1 MGITARQQRV
11 FDKNQSTAKSMKE
24 AVALQEKNVY
34 ANAEKNLKKLKA
46 GKLGKNSRT
55 KDSFESKKA
64 YLKENTA
71 RIKAG
76 DKTTPTYAQWLNKP
90 KKKKE
95 KKYKFKLNEA
105 ELSAHYKKPYLK
117 AGISESNLKV
127 LRPNLY
133 KDKK

>member
-11 FDKNQSTAKSMKE
+11 FDKNQSIAKSMKE
-24 AVALQEKNVY
+24 AVAPQEKNVY
-34 ANAEKNLKKLKA
+34 ANAEKNLKELKA
-46 GKLGKNSRT
+46 GKLGKNSRA
-55 KDSFESKKA
+55 KDSFKSKKG

-95 KKYKFKLNEA
+95 AGRNKFEGASGSDLA
-105 ELSAHYKKPYLK
+105 ELQKKFGGK
-117 AGISESNLKV
+117 
-127 LRPNLY
+127 
-133 KDKK
+133 

>member
-11 FDKNQSTAKSMKE
+11 FDKNQSIAKSMKE
-24 AVALQEKNVY
+24 AVAPQEKNVY
-34 ANAEKNLKKLKA
+34 ANAEKNLKELKA
-46 GKLGKNSRT
+46 GKLGKNSRA
-55 KDSFESKKA
+55 KDSFKSKKA

-95 KKYKFKLNEA
+95 AGRNKFEGASGSDLA
-105 ELSAHYKKPYLK
+105 ELQKRFGGK
-117 AGISESNLKV
+117 
-127 LRPNLY
+127 
-133 KDKK
+133 

>member
-1 MGITARQQRV
+1 MGTTAKQQKV

-46 GKLGKNSRT
+46 GKLGKNSRA
-55 KDSFESKKA
+55 KDSFKSKKA

-90 KKKKE
+90 KKKAGRN
-95 KKYKFKLNEA
+95 KFEGASGSDLA
-105 ELSAHYKKPYLK
+105 ELQKRFGGK
-117 AGISESNLKV
+117 
-127 LRPNLY
+127 
-133 KDKK
+133 

>member
-1 MGITARQQRV
+1 MGITAKQQKV

-34 ANAEKNLKKLKA
+34 ANAEKNLKELKA
-46 GKLGKNSRT
+46 GKLGKNSRA
-55 KDSFESKKA
+55 KDSFKSKKA

-90 KKKKE
+90 KKKK
-95 KKYKFKLNEA
+95 KAGRNKFEGASGSDLA
-105 ELSAHYKKPYLK
+105 ELQKRFGGK
-117 AGISESNLKV
+117 
-127 LRPNLY
+127 
-133 KDKK
+133 